1 MVLYLNLY
9 FYPVLPE
16 TCFVAEGVEIPSIQ
30 VMVQDMQVTSFI
42 AIDKAI
48 SEQSVPVWNCFGGS
62 YPARTV
68 EAVNADG
75 TVFTIPVTWESKPEY
90 NATIAGEYIFFPII
104 PEAYS
109 VAEGV
114 EVPSVKITVLADKL
128 LLVGE
133 TPTRYPV
140 QKNLRQ
146 LSKKSPME
154 MKPSIQLFSK
164 KILT

>member
-1 MVLYLNLY
+1 MVLYLELI
-9 FYPVLPE
+9 FYPRSARDLFRSRRGRN
-16 TCFVAEGVEIPSIQ
+16 TLDSSDGTRYAGYLIYCYRQGYLRAKCSG
-30 VMVQDMQVTSFI
+30 
-42 AIDKAI
+42 
-48 SEQSVPVWNCFGGS
+48 WNCFGGS